1 VSRVDTASLIERLE
15 PLLKQLPELERADA
29 SRVLELLRAPGEDD
43 RRELNRLTEL
53 LGRRT
58 ARAVPFAVLGRARL
72 AELASSPKD
81 ADSLRLDCSVRL
93 DMIGY

>member
-1 VSRVDTASLIERLE
+1 MDTASLIERLE
-15 PLLKQLPELERADA
+15 PLLKQLPELERGDA
-29 SRVLELLRAPGEDD
+29 SRVLELLRTPGEDD

-58 ARAVPFAVLGRARL
+58 AKAVPFAVLGRARL
-72 AELASSPKD
+72 AELAGSPKD
-81 ADSLRLDCSVRL
+81 ADSLRMDCSVRL

>member
-1 VSRVDTASLIERLE
+1 MDSDALVERLR
-15 PLLKQLPELERADA
+15 PLLKELPEPESSDA
-29 SRVLELLRAPGEDD
+29 ARVLELIVSPGEDD

-72 AELASSPKD
+72 AELTGSPRD
-81 ADSLRLDCSVRL
+81 AAALPIDCERRLEL
-93 DMIGY
+93 IGY

>member
-1 VSRVDTASLIERLE
+1 MDSEALVERLR
-15 PLLKQLPELERADA
+15 PLLKELPEPESSDA
-29 SRVLELLRAPGEDD
+29 ARVLELIATPGKDD

-72 AELASSPKD
+72 AELAGSPRD
-81 ADSLRLDCSVRL
+81 ALALCIDCERRLEL
-93 DMIGY
+93 IGF